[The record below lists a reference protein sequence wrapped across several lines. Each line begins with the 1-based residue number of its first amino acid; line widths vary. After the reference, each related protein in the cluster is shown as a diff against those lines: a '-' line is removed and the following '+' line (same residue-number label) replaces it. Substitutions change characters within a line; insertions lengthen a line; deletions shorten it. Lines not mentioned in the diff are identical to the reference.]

1 MRSSLVSSTLLSIIA
16 WMAGAYANNGP
27 SAPCCLLHSTTK
39 VKLDQIQDYT
49 VQTDQICNI
58 PAIVFF
64 TKKGIRICSSPNSD
78 WSKKTMGKVDKEKRE
93 VERKEEKRGLG
104 EVAKKEEKRDTTS
117 HGPVVSHEPHKGSK
131 RGQRK
136 RQNKRRRNR
145 KPGPRGQRKSAKK
158 GREV

>member
-1 MRSSLVSSTLLSIIA
+1 MRSSLVSSTLLSIIT

-27 SAPCCLLHSTTK
+27 SAQCCLHHSRTK

-64 TKKGIRICSSPNSD
+64 TKKGLRICSSPNSD
-78 WSKKTMGKVDKEKRE
+78 WSKKAMGKVDKEKRE
-93 VERKEEKRGLG
+93 VER
-104 EVAKKEEKRDTTS
+104 KEEKRDTTS

-131 RGQRK
+131 MGQRK
-136 RQNKRRRNR
+136 RQNKGRRNR